1 MPQEEIITLIQKYV
15 ALLNTEGLSVRKAFL
30 FGSYAT
36 GLATKNSD
44 IDVMIVSDKFDEADD
59 RAAGKMWQLTKQ
71 VHTGIEPF
79 LIGINKFNN
88 DNNSL
93 LINTI
98 KQHGIEVVSQR
109 RKSCEKHRFI
119 EMTLEQEKEYIR
131 KQIAKMKLKRQ
142 RKTTAI

>member
-98 KQHGIEVVSQR
+98 KQHGIEVVS
-109 RKSCEKHRFI
+109 
-119 EMTLEQEKEYIR
+119 
-131 KQIAKMKLKRQ
+131 
-142 RKTTAI
+142 